1 MRNVI
6 ILLSAFFISTSL
18 LAQEGKKQ
26 LVFTA
31 TGLTEQ
37 AQKFLDREEY
47 DKAIEFCDKALEA
60 ASIYREAYIVKHKT
74 YEAKGTSSAQK
85 IENLKAAQK
94 ISLEDEE
101 LAYYLGKIYQ
111 KGSRFDDA
119 IKEYSN
125 AINYSVG
132 DSEFRYFYF
141 FSRGTCYTKKRKN
154 EEAIADFT
162 EALKIRPE
170 STSALANR
178 GFGYYNLKEKTKS
191 CADWRKARDLGSNQ
205 VNTYISQ
212 YCK

>member
-1 MRNVI
+1 MRKTIVLI
-6 ILLSAFFISTSL
+6 SSIFLSVSL
-18 LAQEGKKQ
+18 WAQEGKKQ

-37 AQKFLDREEY
+37 AQKLLDKEDY
-47 DKAIEFCDKALEA
+47 DKAIEVCDQALEA
-60 ASIYREAYIVKHKT
+60 ASIYREAYIVKHKA
-74 YEAKGTSSAQK
+74 YEGKGASSAKK

-119 IKEYSN
+119 IAEYTKAIEYSPE
-125 AINYSVG
+125 

-141 FSRGTCYTKKRKN
+141 FSRGSSYVKKHKN
-154 EEAIADFT
+154 EEALADFT
-162 EALKIRPE
+162 EALKLRPE
-170 STSALANR
+170 STSALVNR
-178 GFGYYNLKEKTKS
+178 GFCYYNLKDNTKS
-191 CADWRKARDLGSNQ
+191 CQDWRKASELGSKQ
-205 VNTYISQ
+205 VNQYLSQ

>member
-1 MRNVI
+1 MRNA
-6 ILLSAFFISTSL
+6 ILSIVSFFLSFGM
-18 LAQEGKKQ
+18 LAQEGDRQ

-37 AQKFLDREEY
+37 AQKFLDREDY
-47 DKAIEFCDKALEA
+47 DKAIEFCDKAMEA
-60 ASIYREAYIVKHKT
+60 ASIYREAYIVKHKAF
-74 YEAKGTSSAQK
+74 EAKGTGSAKK

-119 IKEYSN
+119 IAEYSN
-125 AINYSVG
+125 AINYSSDG
-132 DSEFRYFYF
+132 SEFRYFYF
-141 FSRGTCYTKKRKN
+141 FSRGTCYTKKRKSA
-154 EEAIADFT
+154 EAVADFT
-162 EALKIRPE
+162 EALKLRPE
-170 STSALANR
+170 STSALVNR

-205 VNTYISQ
+205 VNSYIAQ